1 MKERY
6 DNILVALDGSP
17 QSHQALM
24 EAVEAAKRNNARLY
38 LAQIVND
45 SGLLVNSATPVS
57 QIISEEKAAANEAL
71 EREAAGIDYANK
83 QIVTAVGNP
92 KRILAFDLPKTYNID
107 LIYMG
112 ATGKGALERILVG
125 STTSYVVNNALC
137 NVMVVK

>member
-6 DNILVALDGSP
+6 DNILVAIDGSP
-17 QSHQALM
+17 QAHQAMM
-24 EAVEAAKRNNARLY
+24 EAVEAARRNNARLY

-45 SGLLVNSATPVS
+45 SGLLVNSATSVS
-57 QIISEEKAAANEAL
+57 QILSEEKKAAA
-71 EREAAGIDYANK
+71 IDYYNK
-83 QIVTAVGNP
+83 QIITAVGNP
-92 KRILAFDLPKTYNID
+92 KRVIAFDLPKTYKID

-125 STTSYVVNNALC
+125 STTTYVVNNALC

>member
-17 QSHQALM
+17 QAHQALM
-24 EAVEAAKRNNARLY
+24 EAVEAAKRNNARLF

-57 QIISEEKAAANEAL
+57 QIITEEKAAANEAL
-71 EREAAGIDYANK
+71 EREAAGIDYNNK
-83 QIVTAVGNP
+83 QIITAIGNP

-125 STTSYVVNNALC
+125 STTA
-137 NVMVVK
+137 